1 MAEILEALALRR
13 ARRAYDRRPVEPDV
27 EEALWEAVSIAPS
40 HGNSQPTRVVVARS
54 PERRAALT
62 GALNEGNQKW
72 AVAAPLL
79 AAVLAVPAH
88 DFPQTN
94 SDGTVRH
101 MWGFNAGIATGNLLA
116 QATAMG
122 LLAHPMAGF
131 DEPAVRAA
139 LGIPEEIRVLVVVAA
154 GYPGAAESLP
164 EDLRKK
170 EDIPQERI
178 PLTALVTEDSW
189 HEAQGISAR
198 EWRKRLAEGH

>member
-1 MAEILEALALRR
+1 MAVDSSFTGGSPVAEILEALALRR

-79 AAVLAVPAH
+79 AAVLAVPA
-88 DFPQTN
+88 
-94 SDGTVRH
+94 
-101 MWGFNAGIATGNLLA
+101 
-116 QATAMG
+116 
-122 LLAHPMAGF
+122 AHPMAGF